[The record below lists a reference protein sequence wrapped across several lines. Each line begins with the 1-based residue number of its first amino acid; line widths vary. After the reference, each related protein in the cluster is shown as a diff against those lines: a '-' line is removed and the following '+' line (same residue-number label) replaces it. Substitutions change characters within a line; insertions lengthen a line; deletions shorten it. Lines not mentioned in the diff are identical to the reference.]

1 MYLTIEHNSGVAV
14 SAQVIDQMKYL
25 VVSGELAPG
34 ERIPSVRAL
43 AQQLKLNP
51 TTVARIYRQ
60 LEADGIIF
68 TQRGSGTFIAKGQMG
83 LTLPEKRRQVSQR
96 VRDLVVESGR
106 IGLDYQELLKLVGR
120 EVSKIRHKGAARNNL
135 DF

>member
-25 VVSGELAPG
+25 VVSGALTPG

-43 AQQLKLNP
+43 ARQLKLNP

-60 LEADGIIF
+60 LEAEGIIF
-68 TQRGSGTFIAKGQMG
+68 TQPGSGTFIAKGQTG
-83 LTLPEKRRQVSQR
+83 LTLSEKRRQVSQR
-96 VRDLVVESGR
+96 VRELVVESGR
-106 IGLDYQELLKLVGR
+106 IGLGYQELLKLVER
-120 EVSKIRHKGAARNNL
+120 EISKIGHKEKER
-135 DF
+135 